1 MIMRYLVCSILL
13 GLLMVASGTRAAEQ
27 FNIIVETVLDRPSG
41 LFDGSGCSGF
51 WTDVDQ
57 AVVGKMYAGEKSW
70 GVQSGILRSDD
81 SAVVEIPYSVQVSRT
96 PDGLYLVGTAYF
108 IHLAEDRDALPAR
121 RILIK
126 EPIIL
131 RRPILVSIGPL
142 PDGSFFSLQ
151 FTVSHERQDCRSC
164 LTLPLRLVSV
174 ASRDGSIISRHGA
187 GRPFGKFPQKF
198 ETRFTSPVENQ
209 PARVLDYQ
217 ALLNLK
223 PDPSTLTE
231 DGPVDLEFIR
241 RYLIRTNHN
250 DEWSVSSRAQ
260 YTSTYSRRLSVDLD
274 KTLKIVIPADT
285 PSVQGFTIEDTLI
298 ITAPGAQKTGQE
310 DRQ

>member
-1 MIMRYLVCSILL
+1 MRYLVCSILL
-13 GLLMVASGTRAAEQ
+13 GLVMTGPAANSAGEQ
-27 FNIIVETVLDRPSG
+27 FNIIVEPVLDRPSS
-41 LFDGSGCSGF
+41 LFNGSGCSGF
-51 WTDVDQ
+51 WTEADQ
-57 AVVGKMYAGEKSW
+57 AVVGKMYAGKKSW
-70 GVQSGILRSDD
+70 GVQSGLVRSDD
-81 SAVVEIPYSVQVSRT
+81 SALVEIPYSVVVTRT
-96 PDGLYLVGTAYF
+96 PDGLSLIGTVYF
-108 IHLAEDRDALPAR
+108 MHFAEDRDALPAR
-121 RILIK
+121 RILIN

-131 RRPILVSIGPL
+131 LRPILVSVGPL

-151 FTVSHERQDCRSC
+151 FTISHERQDCRSC

-174 ASRDGSIISRHGA
+174 ASKDGSIISRHGA

-241 RYLIRTNHN
+241 RYLIRAYQN

-260 YTSTYSRRLSVDLD
+260 YTSTYSRRLRLDLN

-298 ITAPGAQKTGQE
+298 ITAPGAQDTGQE
-310 DRQ
+310 DRE